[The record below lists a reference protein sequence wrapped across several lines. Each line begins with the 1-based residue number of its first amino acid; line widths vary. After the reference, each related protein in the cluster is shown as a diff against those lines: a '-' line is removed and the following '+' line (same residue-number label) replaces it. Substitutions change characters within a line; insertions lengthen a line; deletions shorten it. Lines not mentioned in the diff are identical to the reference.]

1 MTSVRTVDASE
12 YLSDDQRYQMT
23 ELVYIQQ
30 GVKGLPTEILLAV
43 VTSTARCSDRPD
55 VDDLRSQWFV

>member
-1 MTSVRTVDASE
+1 
-12 YLSDDQRYQMT
+12 MT